1 MSESAV
7 AKRAERA
14 LGKLRAYFMRH
25 GVTVTSAAGAGE
37 MILRHGTIGAPAH
50 LASSAAG
57 SATANA
63 TAATLAA
70 TASGAIARS
79 ASRLMLWTKV
89 KSAAVVL
96 IVSSIAIATA
106 GATVAHFARAAS
118 PGGRGGGGGD
128 VMELQDVV
136 FDPIG
141 PGKNVA
147 HVKLKTPAGAT
158 TRKSAV
164 IIMEARSNDG
174 GAKWK
179 GYMRFGGASAGGT
192 SDTRIVFQ
200 IPEPFGRNAG
210 VTVNVYRDD
219 QPTAEIWKS
228 GRTPPTLYTRQFTV
242 GKLPQRNVQWDQLPR
257 ASDAQAAQA
266 AQARALLA

>member
-1 MSESAV
+1 M
-7 AKRAERA
+7 
-14 LGKLRAYFMRH
+14 
-25 GVTVTSAAGAGE
+25 
-37 MILRHGTIGAPAH
+37 
-50 LASSAAG
+50 
-57 SATANA
+57 
-63 TAATLAA
+63 AA

-89 KSAAVVL
+89 KAAAVLL

-219 QPTAEIWKS
+219 QPTAEIWHS

-266 AQARALLA
+266 RALLAQAQERLHLGLYGKAQELFTTDWGVAENAPIRDWFRKRVFPADPTQHTWTPHGCSSSRRAMC